1 MDEILTL
8 ETDSPTTEEL
18 QAAIDRCL
26 AKIDELQERMRLK
39 DAAIEASRQET
50 LANLAEIAEVLA
62 ELKAA

>member
-8 ETDSPTTEEL
+8 ETDPPTTEEL

-26 AKIDELQERMRLK
+26 AKIDELQERMRAK

-50 LANLAEIAEVLA
+50 LANLADIAEVLA